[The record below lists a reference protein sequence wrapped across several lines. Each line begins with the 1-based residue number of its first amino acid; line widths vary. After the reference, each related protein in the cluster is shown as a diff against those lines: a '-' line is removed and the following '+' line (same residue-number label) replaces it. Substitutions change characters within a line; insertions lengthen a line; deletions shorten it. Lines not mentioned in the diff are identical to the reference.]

1 MSVDRKSR
9 IGLRVVAL
17 GYLAVLLLVPV
28 GLVFYRTFEK
38 GIGAFWESI
47 TTPAAIHALFLTLE
61 VALIC
66 VPLNAVFGVHR
77 GAGARARA
85 LPRPRGCSTR

>member
-1 MSVDRKSR
+1 MSVDRTAR

-38 GIGAFWESI
+38 GLGRS
-47 TTPAAIHALFLTLE
+47 
-61 VALIC
+61 
-66 VPLNAVFGVHR
+66 
-77 GAGARARA
+77 
-85 LPRPRGCSTR
+85 

>member
-28 GLVFYRTFEK
+28 ALVFYRTFEQ
-38 GIGAFWESI
+38 GIGAFFESI

-61 VALIC
+61 VAAHHGAAQRRLRR
-66 VPLNAVFGVHR
+66 AR
-77 GAGARARA
+77 GDRARARA
-85 LPRPRGCSTR
+85 LPRQARCSTR

>member
-1 MSVDRKSR
+1 MSVDRKAR

-28 GLVFYRTFEK
+28 GLIFYRTFEK
-38 GIGAFWESI
+38 GLGAFIDSI

-61 VALIC
+61 VAAIT
-66 VPLNAVFGVHR
+66 VPVSYTHLT
-77 GAGARARA
+77 
-85 LPRPRGCSTR
+85 LPTTPYV